1 MQNLVV
7 EGLQR
12 QPNKPQLR
20 IDNLS
25 ADSATIYAYGP
36 IGADFYDGVSELE
49 FAKAVAGI
57 SAPTLNIR
65 INSPGGDVFAARAM
79 TAAIRGFS
87 GEVVAHIDGVAASA
101 ASWLALAA
109 DKVVMNS
116 GALMMIHQASTFTY
130 GNANDLANTMA
141 VLNMMDDLMAADYS
155 AKAPATAPAAFL
167 ELMAAETWFTA
178 EAALELGLI
187 DSITEARPPAGG
199 STPTN
204 LATVYAKAPVAAVA
218 TAEPAQITLDA
229 GAESAKACRDRF
241 ANYLKL
247 GRV

>member
-1 MQNLVV
+1 
-7 EGLQR
+7 
-12 QPNKPQLR
+12 
-20 IDNLS
+20 
-25 ADSATIYAYGP
+25 
-36 IGADFYDGVSELE
+36 
-49 FAKAVAGI
+49 
-57 SAPTLNIR
+57 
-65 INSPGGDVFAARAM
+65 
-79 TAAIRGFS
+79 
-87 GEVVAHIDGVAASA
+87 
-101 ASWLALAA
+101 
-109 DKVVMNS
+109 
-116 GALMMIHQASTFTY
+116 
-130 GNANDLANTMA
+130 MA

-204 LATVYAKAPVAAVA
+204 LATVYAKAPAITAKEEGPAPDAVSLA
-218 TAEPAQITLDA
+218 
-229 GAESAKACRDRF
+229 AKASRDRF